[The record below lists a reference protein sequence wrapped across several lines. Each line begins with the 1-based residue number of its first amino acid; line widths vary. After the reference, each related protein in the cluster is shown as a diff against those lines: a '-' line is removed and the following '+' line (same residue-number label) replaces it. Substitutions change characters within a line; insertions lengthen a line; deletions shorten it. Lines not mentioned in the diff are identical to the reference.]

1 MSSDF
6 GKINMVSWE
15 FGMQEHLQTRLL
27 MTTKILRLTTEKEE
41 NTVGFSY
48 IGPPLPN
55 LPSQVSN
62 STRLTLTMYVDDHL
76 LLRWCPKS
84 HFQLYTSSYDCTIRS
99 LSFVSGSSQEIYA
112 SEDGVLICSMDL
124 PPTGNEMWISD
135 GSGGVTHLDLRQ
147 DKSHIRRYE
156 LSQAKIGCISVNP
169 TRPNF
174 LLTASNSRFL
184 K

>member
-1 MSSDF
+1 MA
-6 GKINMVSWE
+6 SWE
-15 FGMQEHLQTRLL
+15 FGMREHLQTTLL
-27 MTTKILRLTTEKEE
+27 MMAKILRLTTEKEG
-41 NTVGFSY
+41 NTAGFSC
-48 IGPPLPN
+48 IGPLHPN
-55 LPSQVSN
+55 LPSQVS
-62 STRLTLTMYVDDHL
+62 SLTRLTPTMYVDNHIPP
-76 LLRWCPKS
+76 RCCPNWY
-84 HFQLYTSSYDCTIRS
+84 FQLYTSSYDCTIRS
-99 LSFVSGSSQEIYA
+99 LSFVSGSSKEIYA

-156 LSQAKIGCISVNP
+156 LSEAKIGCISVNP

-174 LLTASNSRFL
+174 LLTASNNRFL

>member
-1 MSSDF
+1 
-6 GKINMVSWE
+6 
-15 FGMQEHLQTRLL
+15 MQERLQTKLPM
-27 MTTKILRLTTEKEE
+27 MTKTLHLKTEKEE
-41 NTVGFSY
+41 NTGGFNS
-48 IGPPLPN
+48 IGPPLPSR
-55 LPSQVSN
+55 PSQVSN
-62 STRLTLTMYVDDHL
+62 LTRSTLTTYVGVAVLPHL
-76 LLRWCPKS
+76 SPKP
-84 HFQLYTSSYDCTIRS
+84 HCQLYTSSYDCTIRS
-99 LSFVSGSSQEIYA
+99 LSFVSGSSKEIYA

-135 GSGGVTHLDLRQ
+135 GSGGVTHMDLRQ

-156 LSQAKIGCISVNP
+156 LSESKIGCVSLNP

>member
-1 MSSDF
+1 MASS
-6 GKINMVSWE
+6 E
-15 FGMQEHLQTRLL
+15 FGTQEHLQTKLPM
-27 MTTKILRLTTEKEE
+27 MTKTLHRKTKKGE
-41 NTVGFSY
+41 NIGGFNF
-48 IGPPLPN
+48 IGPLRPS
-55 LPSQVSN
+55 LPSQVLNLTPS
-62 STRLTLTMYVDDHL
+62 TLTTYVDNLFLPH
-76 LLRWCPKS
+76 WCPKS
-84 HFQLYTSSYDCTIRS
+84 NLQLYTSSYDCTIRS
-99 LSFVSGSSQEIYA
+99 LSFVSGSSKEIYA

-135 GSGGVTHLDLRQ
+135 SSGGVTHLDLRQ

-156 LSQAKIGCISVNP
+156 LSDVKIGCVSVNP